1 MARIRKR
8 KYKNK
13 ILNVEVV
20 REKDNNK
27 MINIEKKTEQITD
40 WFKKN
45 KKAVILTSYI
55 FTPVLI
61 VWGMI
66 AISIPKNFPI
76 NSVKA
81 ILIYFCTLPLL
92 IHYLYLMLETYPENY
107 KGFFIK
113 LKNYFKNIP
122 LDFLLIIGLFAYL
135 VIPPN
140 KTLNSCVILFISA
153 YIAYIISKLVLKIK
167 QSIQDSFNDK
177 EKFKMYMQ
185 LTNKILLTIITLVGS
200 ILTILLTIKQLLS

>member
-20 REKDNNK
+20 REKDNN
-27 MINIEKKTEQITD
+27 
-40 WFKKN
+40 
-45 KKAVILTSYI
+45 
-55 FTPVLI
+55 
-61 VWGMI
+61 
-66 AISIPKNFPI
+66 
-76 NSVKA
+76 
-81 ILIYFCTLPLL
+81 
-92 IHYLYLMLETYPENY
+92 